1 MKSFFKYLLLTLPAF
16 LLGAGIVYY
25 MERKHPLKTI
35 VSEPI
40 PTVDV
45 IAVTPQTATTTRK
58 YIGYVTPINQVAIT
72 PFINGYIEQINVSGG
87 QFVQDGDLLFVIEQD
102 TYLAELDLS
111 RASVLS
117 ATARY
122 ENDKMYYDRLLLA
135 GNQAIPPSDLDKAK
149 TQFLASSASLI
160 QAVANQKKALINY
173 DYTMVYA
180 PISGKLG
187 DINLSVGDYVS
198 PASGSLIEIIQT
210 TPIRVMFSISDKEY
224 LNEMI
229 HHNGLPFYGSRVKLL
244 LANGMLY
251 NKDGKIVYINNR
263 ISPETSSIV
272 IWAEFENP
280 QNILLSESYVT
291 VLIENDI
298 SNVLLIPKNTVYT
311 QKGISFV
318 YVVDETN
325 VLQSRKITIDA
336 TIDGKYLVSGEL
348 RPTDKI
354 VIGKAG
360 IQLLGKKVSPT
371 LISLPKEEL
380 KEPLS
385 FPNAT
390 EETDDTV

>member
-1 MKSFFKYLLLTLPAF
+1 MKSFFKYLFLMVPTF

-25 MERKHPLKTI
+25 MERKHPKEVS
-35 VSEPI
+35 VSETL

-45 IAVTPQTATTTRK
+45 ITLSPQTATITRK
-58 YIGYVTPINQVAIT
+58 YIGYVTPINQVAVI
-72 PFINGYIEQINVSGG
+72 PFINGYIEQIHVSGG

-102 TYLAELDLS
+102 SYLAELDLT

-117 ATARY
+117 ATAQY

-149 TQFLASSASLI
+149 TQFLSSSALLI
-160 QAVANQKKALINY
+160 QAIANQKKALINY

-180 PISGKLG
+180 PITGKLG
-187 DINLSVGDYVS
+187 DVNLSVGDYVS
-198 PASGSLIEIIQT
+198 PASGSLMEIIQT

-229 HHNGLPFYGSRVKLL
+229 RHSGLPFYGSKVKLL
-244 LANGMLY
+244 LNDMLY
-251 NKDGKIVYINNR
+251 NKEGKIVYINNR
-263 ISPETSSIV
+263 ISPETSSVV

-291 VLIENDI
+291 VLIENEEPDA
-298 SNVLLIPKNTVYT
+298 LLIPKNTVHT
-311 QKGISFV
+311 QKDTSFV
-318 YVVDETN
+318 YVVDESNTF
-325 VLQSRKITIDA
+325 VSRKIHIKA
-336 TIDGKYLVSGEL
+336 TVDGKYLVFGEL
-348 RPTDKI
+348 FKTDKI
-354 VIGKAG
+354 VIGKAMP
-360 IQLLGKKVSPT
+360 QLIGKKVSPAV
-371 LISLPKEEL
+371 ISLPHEEI

-385 FPNAT
+385 IPM